1 MFLKIDM
8 CIVELI
14 KSIDLTKCLFFEKIL
29 IWWLDIIN
37 YEILLS
43 HCQMF
48 RLFKY
53 NTVHFITIVIKNQ

>member
-8 CIVELI
+8 CIELI

-37 YEILLS
+37 HE
-43 HCQMF
+43 MF